1 MKKVKWKLRDCVIK
15 ENELKEKKGKGL
27 GQVLTFG
34 WKRSRCVDFT
44 HLTLKKLNANLFH
57 VKTELK
63 LIDL

>member
-1 MKKVKWKLRDCVIK
+1 MNQTKKKARD
-15 ENELKEKKGKGL
+15 L

-44 HLTLKKLNANLFH
+44 NLTLKKLNANLFH

-63 LIDL
+63 LIGQ